1 MKEAIKMLVEFSLL
15 YKTLMMVEMRSKI
28 FIAKGG
34 TVQVL
39 TIVDILSMTKAIDSR
54 KLCFTYVFLISI
66 SITLEFLCQVN
77 MPKFS
82 ENHAHVTWLIIT
94 LLFVLSLLSFPVICD
109 GFNDNY
115 TISIIS
121 HSGDYRVAYALK
133 GQALHHILL

>member
-1 MKEAIKMLVEFSLL
+1 MLVEFSLL

-82 ENHAHVTWLIIT
+82 ENHANVTRLIIT
-94 LLFVLSLLSFPVICD
+94 LLFVLSLLSFPVLCD

-115 TISIIS
+115 TINIIS
-121 HSGDYRVAYALK
+121 HSGDYRVAYALI

>member
-77 MPKFS
+77 
-82 ENHAHVTWLIIT
+82 
-94 LLFVLSLLSFPVICD
+94 
-109 GFNDNY
+109 
-115 TISIIS
+115 
-121 HSGDYRVAYALK
+121 
-133 GQALHHILL
+133 